1 MSFEKVSG
9 LFPQT
14 PTYFSSNFPS
24 TEENIS
30 IDILFESLLGNKN
43 CADSKE
49 CRRHDCHD
57 SKKRMWATFSQPT
70 LLTNYQIVRLSILF
84 SSLANTV
91 YLSHLTE
98 GVWE

>member
-1 MSFEKVSG
+1 MSFEKVSR
-9 LFPQT
+9 LFPQK

-24 TEENIS
+24 AEENIS
-30 IDILFESLLGNKN
+30 IDILFESRLGPENF
-43 CADSKE
+43 ADSKE